1 MGRAGLQRIDSHH
14 RRFRSIH
21 ENLVLGVVLIDMI
34 HGFLIVPVLPR
45 RSCARASPCSKAVK
59 RREGTYQGSISERG
73 FWGSNMARR
82 RHSGAYFTED
92 SGDSGS
98 EDYAIRY
105 DLKLP
110 LAPFMS
116 YAATFPIQSIPLT
129 AITQYSS

>member
-1 MGRAGLQRIDSHH
+1 MGRLGYTAD
-14 RRFRSIH
+14 RFSSSPISGSIH

-59 RREGTYQGSISERG
+59 RREGTYQGSISERSL
-73 FWGSNMARR
+73 WGSNMARR

-116 YAATFPIQSIPLT
+116 MLLPSRCKVFHSRPLSN
-129 AITQYSS
+129 I